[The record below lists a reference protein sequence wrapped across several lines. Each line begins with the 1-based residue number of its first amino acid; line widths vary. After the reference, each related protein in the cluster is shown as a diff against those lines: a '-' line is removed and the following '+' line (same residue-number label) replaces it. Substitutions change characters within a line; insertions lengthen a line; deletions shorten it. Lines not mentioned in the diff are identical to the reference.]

1 MLDIKAIRENPSKI
15 LQALKRRNGDF
26 YLDEVLKLDASRRAL
41 LAEIESLRR
50 KRNELSSKIGEILK
64 SSGDKKN
71 NIPDET
77 LKKEVEETKVALKE
91 KEQFLIAVEQKIE
104 DAVLRIPNLPDESVP
119 DGKDATSNTLVREV
133 GERKPSGDGIRPHWE
148 IGESLGILDFERAA
162 KISGSRF
169 AILKGKGAALERAII
184 SFMLELHISRGYS
197 EVFAP
202 YLVNR
207 KSMQGTG
214 QLPKFESELFRCAD
228 DDYYLIP
235 TAEVSVTNIHRDEII
250 PEQDLPRKYVSY
262 SACFRREAGSYGQD
276 TRGLIRNHQFNKIE
290 LVKFAAPWQSS
301 EEHESLL
308 ADAEEVLKR
317 LGLSYRVMLLCAGDM
332 GFAAAKTYDLEVWM
346 PGEKRWREISSVSNF
361 KDFQARRLNI
371 KYRPKNPVSKSDKP
385 DLIHTLNGSGLAVG
399 RTFAAILENYQNP
412 DGSVTIPEVLRRYT
426 GFDKITKD

>member
-1 MLDIKAIRENPSKI
+1 MLDLKTIRENSDRV
-15 LQALKRRNGDF
+15 LNALSRRNGNF
-26 YLDEVLKLDASRRAL
+26 YLSELLKHDATRREL
-41 LAEIESLRR
+41 LSEIETLRR
-50 KRNELSSKIGEILK
+50 KRNELSQKIGALVK
-64 SSGDKKN
+64 SGSPTD
-71 NIPDET
+71 D
-77 LKKEVEETKVALKE
+77 LKKEVEEAKNILKE
-91 KEQFLIAVEQKIE
+91 KEQFLIAIEQKIE
-104 DAVLRIPNLPDESVP
+104 DDLLRIPNLPDETVP
-119 DGKDATSNTLVREV
+119 DGKDASSNVILREV
-133 GERKPSGDGIRPHWE
+133 GDRKPSGDNVKPHWE
-148 IGESLGILDFERAA
+148 IGEALGILDFETAA

-169 AILKGKGAALERAII
+169 ALLKEKGAALERAII
-184 SFMLELHISRGYS
+184 SFMLDVHIERGYK

-202 YLVNR
+202 YLVNK

-214 QLPKFESELFRCAD
+214 QLPKFETELFRCAD

-250 PEQDLPRKYVSY
+250 PEQDLPIKYVSY

-276 TRGLIRNHQFNKIE
+276 TKGLIRNHQFNKIE
-290 LVKFAAPWQSS
+290 LVKFVAPWQSG

-308 ADAEEVLKR
+308 LDAEEILKR

-371 KYRPKNPVSKSDKP
+371 KYRPKNGGDKPAKP
-385 DLIHTLNGSGLAVG
+385 DLLHTLNGSGLAVG

-426 GFDKITKD
+426 GFDKITK